1 MSHLS
6 AEGGLYART
15 VIEGIMGI
23 TPSGFKRFILRPGL
37 SSQLSRASLSGV
49 NAFGTCFDITEELRE
64 GFCRVSITENKE
76 KTRVFEIP
84 SGESIEMFLD

>member
-23 TPSGFKRFILRPGL
+23 TPSGFKRFLLRPGL
-37 SSQLSRASLSGV
+37 SSQLSHASLSDV

-64 GFCRVSITENKE
+64 GYCRVSITEKKGE
-76 KTRVFEIP
+76 PRVFDIQ
-84 SGESIEMFLD
+84 SGESIEVFLD